1 MSIKVKISLT
11 AIIAVLAGVALNYGV
26 QRLIVIPSFTSLE
39 QKEATENLQRCTGT
53 IAREIHHLDSLCA
66 DWSAC
71 NDTYEYIKD
80 RNPRYVANRLNAE
93 IFKSNNLDLLL
104 LVDDQHRLAWGQAM
118 NPQTGTLETVDNLRN
133 LLLGSTDRLVNLPE
147 TSSQV
152 RGLVQ
157 TQLGQMM
164 ISSRPMITSA
174 REGPVRGALIMGRLL
189 DDDMLK
195 NIANQTCVPLR
206 CWSLG
211 QGPLPPEQAAVLAHI
226 ESSGG
231 PYIAERKSDV
241 LDAYATMDGV
251 GGAPTLLLQTE
262 TCGDISAEGKSAS
275 GLVLISFVVGSGAL
289 LLLILNLLQRMI
301 VAPLSRLTAHVG
313 ESRQYGHLGP
323 PLRMRRTDEIGL
335 LANEFDKVNE
345 LQRQLLATTAAAL
358 FTVDNRRIITDVNDE
373 LCRVTGYGRDELVG
387 RPCTLL
393 EGDLCQDHCG
403 LFDGKDPGPIV
414 RRQCGLR
421 AKDGRPL
428 SVLKNADLL
437 RDEAGAVAGGI
448 ECFVDVTAQK
458 KAEDAARRETA
469 KLSSMI
475 SGMEEGVIFASADNV
490 IIEVNDCFC
499 RFVGKSQEEI
509 LGRRIE
515 DFHQGGVLDHVLA
528 QIDRFRQKVHSEPF
542 VLQRPLRQREMVFR
556 MQPVYRD
563 GTYDGV
569 VLNVIDVTELVKARQ
584 QAEAA
589 NAAKSDFLA
598 RMSHEIRTPLNG
610 VIGMAHLLMGT
621 ELTRQQKGY
630 AQIAKTSADALLS
643 LINDILDFSKIEAG
657 KLDLRPSDFSLPT
670 LVEEVVEMF
679 AQRAAERNIELAAV
693 IEAAVPPLVRGDGDR
708 FRQVLVNLVGNAIK
722 FTDHGA
728 VVIRAERIGQAAGLP
743 AGRQA
748 GKTQV
753 RVTVR
758 DTGIGISE
766 EDVGRL
772 FRSFSQVDTSN
783 TRKYGGT
790 GLGLAI
796 SRRLVKMMGGQIGV
810 QSRKG
815 EGSAFWF
822 TVEFEACEQPAAQR
836 EPDAPDLR
844 GMRVLV
850 VDDNAASREV
860 VCEQLSS
867 WGIGSE
873 MAADGREALDVLR
886 RRTAEGKPFGI
897 VILDSQVLDMSGPA
911 LSQAIRDDPHI
922 RKNVRIITVP
932 IDDPLEPETMA
943 AAGITACLLKP
954 VRQSRLFDAIVEAV
968 ALDAGGPRAAP
979 QAAAAAPTLA
989 AIAQSRGALILLAED
1004 NEINQILAAEILKV
1018 AGYRCEVVGNGQEAI
1033 AALIR
1038 KPFDLVLMDCQM
1050 PEVDG
1055 LEATRRIRLKESEG
1069 AVLSRRGG
1077 RLPVIALT
1085 ANAISGERER
1095 CLAAGMDDYLT
1106 KPIIP
1111 EEMIRTLSSALS
1123 AGVRPPPASPVRAEE
1138 PPPFDLDEL
1147 LKRCTDSR
1155 DFMAKMLDKFT
1166 ASVGSEME
1174 RLEQSLSEGNLE
1186 KTAQGAHLLKGM
1198 GANLS
1203 AHGVRQAALELEHAC
1218 KAGRLDEASSAL
1230 ARLQAAV
1237 RRCQDYVPEALAGP
1251 AAR

>member
-1 MSIKVKISLT
+1 MSIKAKISLT

-39 QKEATENLQRCTGT
+39 QKQAIENLQRCTGT
-53 IAREIHHLDSLCA
+53 LAREIHHLDSLCV

-71 NDTYEYIKD
+71 NDTYEYVKD
-80 RNPRYVANRLNAE
+80 RNPRYAANRLNAQT
-93 IFKSNNLDLLL
+93 FKSNNLDLLL
-104 LVDDQHRLAWGQAM
+104 LVDDQHRLVWGQTL
-118 NPQTGTLETVDNLRN
+118 NPQTGALETVDNLRDV
-133 LLLGSTDRLVNLPE
+133 LLGFTDRLVNLPE

-164 ISSRPMITSA
+164 ISSRPLLTSA
-174 REGPVRGALIMGRLL
+174 GQGPVRGALIMGRLL
-189 DDDMLK
+189 DDDMLR
-195 NIANQTCVPLR
+195 NITNQTCVPLR

-211 QGPLPPEQAAVLAHI
+211 QGPLPPEQAAVLGHI

-231 PYIAERKSDV
+231 PYIAERDSHV
-241 LDAYATMDGV
+241 LDAYATMAGV
-251 GGAPTLLLQTE
+251 GGAPSLLLQTE
-262 TCGDISAEGKSAS
+262 TRGDMSAEGASAS
-275 GLVLISFVVGSGAL
+275 DLVLLSFVVGSGAL
-289 LLLILNLLQRMI
+289 LLLLLNLLERMI

-313 ESRQYGHLGP
+313 ESGQYGHPAP

-345 LQRQLLATTAAAL
+345 RQRQLLAT
-358 FTVDNRRIITDVNDE
+358 
-373 LCRVTGYGRDELVG
+373 
-387 RPCTLL
+387 
-393 EGDLCQDHCG
+393 
-403 LFDGKDPGPIV
+403 
-414 RRQCGLR
+414 
-421 AKDGRPL
+421 
-428 SVLKNADLL
+428 
-437 RDEAGAVAGGI
+437 
-448 ECFVDVTAQK
+448 
-458 KAEDAARRETA
+458 
-469 KLSSMI
+469 
-475 SGMEEGVIFASADNV
+475 
-490 IIEVNDCFC
+490 
-499 RFVGKSQEEI
+499 
-509 LGRRIE
+509 
-515 DFHQGGVLDHVLA
+515 
-528 QIDRFRQKVHSEPF
+528 
-542 VLQRPLRQREMVFR
+542 
-556 MQPVYRD
+556 
-563 GTYDGV
+563 
-569 VLNVIDVTELVKARQ
+569 
-584 QAEAA
+584 AEAA

-621 ELTRQQKGY
+621 DLTRQQKGY
-630 AQIAKTSADALLS
+630 AQIVKTSADALLS

-657 KLDLRPSDFSLPT
+657 KLELRPADFSLPT

-679 AQRAAERNIELAAV
+679 AQRAAERDIELAAV
-693 IEAAVPPLVRGDGDR
+693 IEASVPPLVRGDGDR

-722 FTDHGA
+722 FTDHGS

-743 AGRQA
+743 AGRPA
-748 GKTQV
+748 GKMLV

-766 EDVGRL
+766 EDMGRL

-796 SRRLVKMMGGQIGV
+796 SRRLVNMMGGQIGV

-822 TVEFEACEQPAAQR
+822 TVELEACEQPAAQR
-836 EPDAPDLR
+836 ERDAPDLR

-860 VCEQLSS
+860 VCEQLIS

-873 MAADGREALDVLR
+873 MAADGREALEVLR

-897 VILDSQVLDMSGPA
+897 VILDAQVQAPRTAGGFIAHTPPPAPCPGRHANATASPGNAGGLA
-911 LSQAIRDDPHI
+911 LSRAIRDDPHI

-932 IDDPLEPETMA
+932 IDNPLDPEAMA

-979 QAAAAAPTLA
+979 QAAAAGAPTLA
-989 AIAQSRGALILLAED
+989 SIAQSRGALILLAED

-1018 AGYRCEVVGNGQEAI
+1018 AGYRCEVVGNGQEAL
-1033 AALIR
+1033 AALVR

-1055 LEATRRIRLKESEG
+1055 LEATRRIRLKEGEG

-1095 CLAAGMDDYLT
+1095 CLGAGMDGYLT

-1111 EEMIRTLSSALS
+1111 EEMVRTIESALS
-1123 AGVRPPPASPVRAEE
+1123 AQAAPAPPASEKVSGTLRLKVPDTFSDR
-1138 PPPFDLDEL
+1138 PPFDLDEL
-1147 LKRCTDSR
+1147 LKRCTGSR

-1166 ASVGSEME
+1166 ASVGPEME
-1174 RLEQSLSEGNLE
+1174 RLEQSLAEGDLE
-1186 KTAQGAHLLKGM
+1186 KAAQGAHLLKGM
-1198 GANLS
+1198 AANLS
-1203 AHGVRQAALELEHAC
+1203 ADGIRQAALELEHAC
-1218 KAGRLDEASSAL
+1218 KAGRPDEAAGAL
-1230 ARLQAAV
+1230 PRLRAAV

-1251 AAR
+1251 TAR

>member
-1 MSIKVKISLT
+1 MSIRAKISLT
-11 AIIAVLAGVALNYGV
+11 AIIAVLAGIVLNYGV

-39 QKEATENLQRCTGT
+39 QKEAIENLQRCTGT
-53 IAREIHHLDSLCA
+53 IAREIHHLDSLCV
-66 DWSAC
+66 DWSAW
-71 NDTYEYIKD
+71 NDTYEYVKD

-93 IFKSNNLDLLL
+93 TFKSNNLDLLI
-104 LVDDQHRLAWGQAM
+104 LVDDQHRLVWGQTM
-118 NPQTGTLETVDNLRN
+118 NPQTGALETVDNLRD
-133 LLLGSTDRLVNLPE
+133 LLLGFTDRLVNLPE

-164 ISSRPMITSA
+164 ISSRPIITSA
-174 REGPVRGALIMGRLL
+174 RKGPVRGALMMGRLL
-189 DDDMLK
+189 DDDILK
-195 NIANQTCVPLR
+195 NITNQTCVPLR

-211 QGPLPPEQAAVLAHI
+211 QGPLPPEQAAILGQI

-231 PYIAERKSDV
+231 PYIAERDSDV
-241 LDAYATMDGV
+241 LDAYVTMAGL

-262 TCGDISAEGKSAS
+262 TRGDISAEGASAS

-289 LLLILNLLQRMI
+289 LLLLLNLLQRMI
-301 VAPLSRLTAHVG
+301 VTPLSRLTAHVG

-345 LQRQLLATTAAAL
+345 LQRQLLATTAAAI
-358 FTVDNRRIITDVNDE
+358 FTVDSRRIITDVNDE

-393 EGDLCQDHCG
+393 EGDLCQDRCG
-403 LFDGKDPGPIV
+403 LFDGKDQGPIV
-414 RRQCGLR
+414 RRQCGIR

-428 SVLKNADLL
+428 SVLKNADRV
-437 RDEAGAVAGGI
+437 RDEAGAVVGGI

-528 QIDRFRQKVHSEPF
+528 QIDRFREKVHSEPF

-563 GTYDGV
+563 GEYDGV

-610 VIGMAHLLMGT
+610 VIGMAHLLVGT

-630 AQIAKTSADALLS
+630 AQIVKTSADALLS

-657 KLDLRPSDFSLPT
+657 KLELRPSDFSLPT

-679 AQRAAERNIELAAV
+679 AQRAAERDIELAAV
-693 IEAAVPPLVRGDGDR
+693 LSTAVPPLVRGDSDR

-728 VVIRAERIGQAAGLP
+728 VVIRAERIGQA
-743 AGRQA
+743 A

-822 TVEFEACEQPAAQR
+822 TVEFEACEQPAATR
-836 EPDAPDLR
+836 APDAPLLR
-844 GMRVLV
+844 SMRVLV

-867 WGIGSE
+867 WEIGSQ
-873 MAADGREALDVLR
+873 MAADGREALDMLR

-897 VILDSQVLDMSGPA
+897 VILDAQILDMSGPA

-922 RKNVRIITVP
+922 HKNVRIITVP

-968 ALDAGGPRAAP
+968 ALDAGGPHAAP
-979 QAAAAAPTLA
+979 RAAAAAAPSLA

-1018 AGYRCEVVGNGQEAI
+1018 AGYHCEVVGNGQEAI

-1050 PEVDG
+1050 PEMDG
-1055 LEATRRIRLKESEG
+1055 LEATRRIRLRESEG
-1069 AVLSRRGG
+1069 AVLSKRGG
-1077 RLPVIALT
+1077 RLPIIALT

-1095 CLAAGMDDYLT
+1095 CLEAGMDDYLT

-1123 AGVRPPPASPVRAEE
+1123 ARAAPRPSPASPAPPALPAEE
-1138 PPPFDLDEL
+1138 RPPFDLDEL
-1147 LKRCTDSR
+1147 LKRCTGSR
-1155 DFMAKMLDKFT
+1155 DFMARMLDKFT
-1166 ASVGSEME
+1166 ASVGPEME
-1174 RLEQSLSEGNLE
+1174 RLEQSLCEGNLE
-1186 KTAQGAHLLKGM
+1186 KAAQGAHLLKGM
-1198 GANLS
+1198 AANLS

-1218 KAGRLDEASSAL
+1218 KAGRLDEAAGAL
-1230 ARLQAAV
+1230 PRLRAAV
-1237 RRCQDYVPEALAGP
+1237 RRCQDYMPQALAGP